1 MKPSSGGG
9 FVYMGETALK
19 SQELAVPCGVPA
31 TSGAA
36 ELQGPVAT
44 QRKLPESR
52 NERQPVSILWLP
64 AKLVMSFSRLS
75 QVKDFLELTAVP
87 HSDGTNHA

>member
-9 FVYMGETALK
+9 FVYMGEMALK

-44 QRKLPESR
+44 QRKLPENR
-52 NERQPVSILWLP
+52 NERQPVSILWRLRN
-64 AKLVMSFSRLS
+64 LLLFSRLS